1 MSIVSNKP
9 TITRKELEGV
19 LDCLI
24 NDELTSGEAVKI
36 FEKALCELTGYKN
49 SVAINSATSA
59 YHLAFTALGIEEGDE
74 IILPSYF
81 SSHALNAIKICRA
94 IPVLIDIDDNSLS
107 ASPDKYAIKIND
119 KTKAIIMG
127 HTGGIYID
135 SSSFKELTVPVI
147 EDISHCIGIESKE
160 GNEGYFG
167 SIAVCSFSP
176 NDMITTGNG
185 AAVFTNNTRFYSTIR
200 EKRYNEETTHFDYSM
215 TDFQAAMGIS
225 QISRIQDFIR
235 RRIEIAKIYYDR
247 VRLTQH
253 SVLLPFSSD
262 YIYQSFPVIFDATY
276 DKIVKFF
283 KKNGIEL
290 YSPVPKPLHS
300 YLNLKGM
307 DYPNSD
313 RMCKKMFSLPIYPT
327 LTKNEIEKIGRT
339 VAKFI

>member
-24 NDELTSGEAVKI
+24 SEELTSGEAVKL
-36 FEKALCELTGYKN
+36 FEKSLCELTGYKN
-49 SVAINSATSA
+49 SIAVNSATSA
-59 YHLAFTALGIEEGDE
+59 YHLAFTALGVQDGDE
-74 IILPSYF
+74 VIVPSYF
-81 SSHALNAIKICRA
+81 SANTLNAISLCGA
-94 IPVLIDIDDNSLS
+94 NPVLIDIEENSLS
-107 ASPDKYAIKIND
+107 ASPEHYSEKITD
-119 KTKAIIMG
+119 KTKAIIIG

-135 SSSFKELTVPVI
+135 SAAYKELSVPVI
-147 EDISHCIGIESKE
+147 EDISHCLGIESRE

-167 SIAVCSFSP
+167 SIAIASFSP

-200 EKRYNEETTHFDYSM
+200 EMRFNEDSLHFEYLM

-225 QISRIQDFIR
+225 QITRIQDFIKR
-235 RRIEIAKIYYDR
+235 RTEIARIYYER

-253 SVLLPFSSD
+253 SVLLPFSED
-262 YIYQSFPVIFDATY
+262 YIYQSFPVIFDATH

-290 YSPVPKPLHS
+290 YSPVAKPLHT
-300 YLNLKGM
+300 YMNMKPM
-307 DYPNSD
+307 DFPNSD
-313 RMCKKMFSLPIYPT
+313 RMSKKMFSLPIYPT